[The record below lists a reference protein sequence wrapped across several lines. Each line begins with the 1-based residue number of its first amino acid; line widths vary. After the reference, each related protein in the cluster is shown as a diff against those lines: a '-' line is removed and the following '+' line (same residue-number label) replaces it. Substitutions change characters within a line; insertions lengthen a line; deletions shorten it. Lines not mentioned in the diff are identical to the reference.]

1 MRAPASGILFFD
13 LCLSKGIP
21 QLGRFSVFSAVCLLL
36 DFAGRPTGIS
46 RNKLMKSRWLNIIA
60 LLVLVFQYLP
70 ILVLIVF
77 SFDDSRLAVKW
88 TGFTFKW
95 YQALLGEA
103 ALISAFKNSL
113 LVAGVSVSVA
123 ALMGSMAAIGLAR
136 LRFPCEDL
144 YRALIMLPIIIPEI
158 AMAVAALTLFL
169 AMGMSLS
176 LATIIVSHIVFCV
189 AYVTLTVMGRLE
201 GMDPKLEEAAQDL
214 GATPL
219 EAFFKVTLPLLM
231 PGIIAGCLLAFVLS
245 LDDFII
251 TQFTAGVGDTTLPL
265 WIYGS
270 VKFGVKP
277 TINALSTLMIV
288 VTVGTSLA
296 AEAIRRRSMT

>member
-1 MRAPASGILFFD
+1 MSGV
-13 LCLSKGIP
+13 G
-21 QLGRFSVFSAVCLLL
+21 A
-36 DFAGRPTGIS
+36 
-46 RNKLMKSRWLNIIA
+46 MKSRWLNIIA

-77 SFDDSRLAVKW
+77 SFDESRLAVRW

-95 YQALLGEA
+95 YQALLDEA

-113 LVAGVSVSVA
+113 LVAGVSVAVA
-123 ALMGSMAAIGLAR
+123 GLMGSLAAVGLAR
-136 LRFPCEDL
+136 LRFCGEDF

-176 LATIIVSHIVFCV
+176 LATVIVSHIVFCV

-219 EAFFKVTLPLLM
+219 QAFLKVTLPLMM

-251 TQFTAGVGDTTLPL
+251 TQFTAGVGNTTLPL

-288 VTVGTSLA
+288 VTVGASLA
-296 AEAIRRRSMT
+296 AEAIRRRRVV

>member
-1 MRAPASGILFFD
+1 MR
-13 LCLSKGIP
+13 
-21 QLGRFSVFSAVCLLL
+21 
-36 DFAGRPTGIS
+36 
-46 RNKLMKSRWLNIIA
+46 NRWLNIIA

-77 SFDDSRLAVKW
+77 SFDESRLAVKW
-88 TGFTFKW
+88 TGFTLKW
-95 YQALLGEA
+95 YQALGDEVTL
-103 ALISAFKNSL
+103 LSAFKNSL
-113 LVAGVSVSVA
+113 VVASISVFVAG
-123 ALMGSMAAIGLAR
+123 LMGTMAAIGMAR
-136 LRFPCEDL
+136 LRFAGQEL
-144 YRALIMLPIIIPEI
+144 YRALLMLPIIIPEI
-158 AMAVAALTLFL
+158 AMAVACLTLFL
-169 AMGMSLS
+169 AMGMTLSLS
-176 LATIIVSHIVFCV
+176 TIVVSHIVFCV

-201 GMDPKLEEAAQDL
+201 GMDPRLEEAAQDL

-219 EAFFKVTLPLLM
+219 KAFFKVTLPLLM

-277 TINALSTLMIV
+277 TINALSTIMIV
-288 VTVGTSLA
+288 FTVGGSLA
-296 AEAIRRRSMT
+296 AEAIRRRSVN

>member
-1 MRAPASGILFFD
+1 
-13 LCLSKGIP
+13 
-21 QLGRFSVFSAVCLLL
+21 
-36 DFAGRPTGIS
+36 
-46 RNKLMKSRWLNIIA
+46 MKSRWLNIIA

-77 SFDDSRLAVKW
+77 SFDDSRLAVRW

-95 YQALLGEA
+95 YQSLLTEGG
-103 ALISAFKNSL
+103 LISAFKNSL
-113 LVAGVSVSVA
+113 LVAAISVCFSAV
-123 ALMGSMAAIGLAR
+123 MGSMAAVGIAR
-136 LRFPCEDL
+136 LRFAGEDI

-169 AMGMSLS
+169 AMGLHLS
-176 LATIIVSHIVFCV
+176 LATIVVSHIVFCV

-214 GATPL
+214 GAPPL
-219 EAFFKVTLPLLM
+219 VAFFRITLPLLM

-251 TQFTAGVGDTTLPL
+251 TQFTAGVGDSTLPL

-277 TINALSTLMIV
+277 TINALSTIMILL
-288 VTVGTSLA
+288 TVGASLT
-296 AEAIRRRSMT
+296 AEAIRRRA

>member
-1 MRAPASGILFFD
+1 
-13 LCLSKGIP
+13 
-21 QLGRFSVFSAVCLLL
+21 
-36 DFAGRPTGIS
+36 
-46 RNKLMKSRWLNIIA
+46 MKSRWLNIIA
-60 LLVLVFQYLP
+60 LLVLAFQYLP

-77 SFDDSRLAVKW
+77 SFDDSRLAVRW
-88 TGFTFKW
+88 TGFTCKW
-95 YQALLGEA
+95 YQLLPNEVS
-103 ALISAFKNSL
+103 LISAFQNSL
-113 LVAGVSVSVA
+113 LVAAVSVTAA

-136 LRFPCEDL
+136 MRFPGEDV
-144 YRALIMLPIIIPEI
+144 YRALILLPIIIPEI

-176 LATIIVSHIVFCV
+176 LATVIVSHIVFCA

-219 EAFFKVTLPLLM
+219 QAFFRVTLPLLM
-231 PGIIAGCLLAFVLS
+231 PGIIAGCLLAFVPS

-251 TQFTAGVGDTTLPL
+251 TQFTAGVGNTTLPL

-277 TINALSTLMIV
+277 TINALSTIMIV
-288 VTVGTSLA
+288 VTVGTSLL
-296 AEAIRRRSMT
+296 AEAIRRRRVA

>member
-1 MRAPASGILFFD
+1 
-13 LCLSKGIP
+13 
-21 QLGRFSVFSAVCLLL
+21 
-36 DFAGRPTGIS
+36 
-46 RNKLMKSRWLNIIA
+46 MKSRWLNIIA

-77 SFDDSRLAVKW
+77 SFDDSRLAVSW
-88 TGFTFKW
+88 TGFTLKW
-95 YQALLGEA
+95 YQSLAQESS
-103 ALISAFKNSL
+103 LISAFKNSL
-113 LVAGVSVSVA
+113 IVAGISVSLA
-123 ALMGSMAAIGLAR
+123 AVMGTMAAIGLSR
-136 LRFPCEDL
+136 LRFPGEDF
-144 YRALIMLPIIIPEI
+144 YRALVMLPIIIPEI

-169 AMGMSLS
+169 AMGMTLSLS
-176 LATIIVSHIVFCV
+176 TIIVSHIVFCI

-214 GATPL
+214 GAPPL
-219 EAFFKVTLPLLM
+219 VAFFKVTLPLLM

-277 TINALSTLMIV
+277 TINALSTLMII
-288 VTVGTSLA
+288 VTVGASLL
-296 AEAIRRRSMT
+296 AEAIRRRSMA

>member
-1 MRAPASGILFFD
+1 MAD
-13 LCLSKGIP
+13 
-21 QLGRFSVFSAVCLLL
+21 VFQVSSSYVLL
-36 DFAGRPTGIS
+36 DLAGWLARVS
-46 RNKLMKSRWLNIIA
+46 RAVIMKSRWLNIIA

-70 ILVLIVF
+70 ILVLIIF
-77 SFDDSRLAVKW
+77 SFDDSRLAVRW

-95 YQALLGEA
+95 YEALLGEN

-113 LVAGVSVSVA
+113 LVASISVA
-123 ALMGSMAAIGLAR
+123 FSAIMGTMAALGLAR
-136 LRFPCEDL
+136 LRFPGQEL
-144 YRALIMLPIIIPEI
+144 YRALLMLPIIIPEI

-169 AMGMSLS
+169 AMGMTLSLS
-176 LATIIVSHIVFCV
+176 TIIVSHIVFCV

-201 GMDPKLEEAAQDL
+201 GMDPRLEEAAQDL

-219 EAFFKVTLPLLM
+219 LAFFKVTLPLLM
-231 PGIIAGCLLAFVLS
+231 PGIVAGCLLAFVLS

-277 TINALSTLMIV
+277 TINALSTLMII
-288 VTVGTSLA
+288 VTVGTSLL
-296 AEAIRRRSMT
+296 AELIRRRST

>member
-1 MRAPASGILFFD
+1 
-13 LCLSKGIP
+13 
-21 QLGRFSVFSAVCLLL
+21 
-36 DFAGRPTGIS
+36 
-46 RNKLMKSRWLNIIA
+46 MKNRWLNIIA

-77 SFDDSRLAVKW
+77 SFDDSRLAVRW
-88 TGFTFKW
+88 TGFTLKW
-95 YQALLGEA
+95 YQSLLQEEALL
-103 ALISAFKNSL
+103 SAFKNSL
-113 LVAGVSVSVA
+113 IVASISVA
-123 ALMGSMAAIGLAR
+123 AAAIMGTMAAVGISR
-136 LRFPCEDL
+136 LRFPGMDM

-169 AMGMSLS
+169 AMGLSLS

-189 AYVTLTVMGRLE
+189 AYVTLTVMGRME

-219 EAFFKVTLPLLM
+219 QAFFKVTLPLLA

-288 VTVGTSLA
+288 VTVGTSLI
-296 AEAIRRRSMT
+296 AETIRLKSMEATPHKR

>member
-1 MRAPASGILFFD
+1 
-13 LCLSKGIP
+13 
-21 QLGRFSVFSAVCLLL
+21 
-36 DFAGRPTGIS
+36 
-46 RNKLMKSRWLNIIA
+46 MKSPWLNIIA

-70 ILVLIVF
+70 IIVLIVF
-77 SFDDSRLAVKW
+77 SFDDSRLAVRW

-95 YQALLGEA
+95 YEALLHES

-113 LVAGVSVSVA
+113 LVASVSVFA
-123 ALMGSMAAIGLAR
+123 AAIMGTMAAIGLSR
-136 LRFPCEDL
+136 LRFAGETL

-169 AMGMSLS
+169 AMGLSLS
-176 LATIIVSHIVFCV
+176 LATIIVAHIVFCV
-189 AYVTLTVMGRLE
+189 AYVTLTVIGRLD

-214 GATPL
+214 GAPPL
-219 EAFFKVTLPLLM
+219 MAFFKVTLPLLM
-231 PGIIAGCLLAFVLS
+231 PGIVAGCLLAFVLS

-251 TQFTAGVGDTTLPL
+251 TQFTAGVGDTTMPL

-277 TINALSTLMIV
+277 TINALSTIMIV

-296 AEAIRRRSMT
+296 AEAIRRRSV

>member
-1 MRAPASGILFFD
+1 LHDD
-13 LCLSKGIP
+13 LARDSK
-21 QLGRFSVFSAVCLLL
+21 RVVK
-36 DFAGRPTGIS
+36 
-46 RNKLMKSRWLNIIA
+46 NRWLNIIA
-60 LLVLVFQYLP
+60 LLVLIFQYLP

-77 SFDDSRLAVKW
+77 SFDDSRLAVRW

-95 YQALLGEA
+95 YESLLEEEALM
-103 ALISAFKNSL
+103 SAFKNSL
-113 LVAGVSVSVA
+113 IVASISVA
-123 ALMGSMAAIGLAR
+123 AAGIMGTMAAVGISR
-136 LRFPCEDL
+136 LRFPGMDM

-169 AMGMSLS
+169 AMGLSLS

-189 AYVTLTVMGRLE
+189 AYVTLTVMGRME

-219 EAFFKVTLPLLM
+219 VAFFKVTLPLLA

-288 VTVGTSLA
+288 VTVGTSLLAEMIRLKSLDA
-296 AEAIRRRSMT
+296 APSKR

>member
-1 MRAPASGILFFD
+1 
-13 LCLSKGIP
+13 
-21 QLGRFSVFSAVCLLL
+21 
-36 DFAGRPTGIS
+36 
-46 RNKLMKSRWLNIIA
+46 MKNRWLNIIA

-70 ILVLIVF
+70 ILVLIIF
-77 SFDDSRLAVKW
+77 SFDDSRLAVRW
-88 TGFTFKW
+88 NGFTLKW
-95 YQALLGEA
+95 YQSLLTEDALM
-103 ALISAFKNSL
+103 SAFQNSL

-123 ALMGSMAAIGLAR
+123 AVMGTMASVGLSR
-136 LRFPCEDL
+136 LRFVGEDF
-144 YRALIMLPIIIPEI
+144 YRALVMLPIIIPEI

-169 AMGMSLS
+169 AMGLSLS
-176 LATIIVSHIVFCV
+176 LSTIIVSHIVFCV
-189 AYVTLTVMGRLE
+189 AYVTLTVMGRME

-214 GATPL
+214 GAPPMV
-219 EAFFKVTLPLLM
+219 AFFKVTLPLLM

-277 TINALSTLMIV
+277 TINALSTLMIL

-296 AEAIRRRSMT
+296 AEAIRRRGLA

>member
-1 MRAPASGILFFD
+1 
-13 LCLSKGIP
+13 
-21 QLGRFSVFSAVCLLL
+21 
-36 DFAGRPTGIS
+36 
-46 RNKLMKSRWLNIIA
+46 MKNRWLNIIA

-70 ILVLIVF
+70 ILVLIIF
-77 SFDDSRLAVKW
+77 SFDDSRLAVRW
-88 TGFTFKW
+88 NGFTLKW
-95 YQALLGEA
+95 YQSLLSED
-103 ALISAFKNSL
+103 ALISAFQNSL
-113 LVAGVSVSVA
+113 LVAVISVSIA
-123 ALMGSMAAIGLAR
+123 AVMGTMASVGLAR
-136 LRFPCEDL
+136 LRFVGEDF
-144 YRALIMLPIIIPEI
+144 YRALLMLPIIIPEI

-169 AMGMSLS
+169 AMKMSLS

-189 AYVTLTVMGRLE
+189 AYITLTVMGRME

-214 GATPL
+214 GAPPL
-219 EAFFKVTLPLLM
+219 VAFFRITLPLLM

-277 TINALSTLMIV
+277 TISALSTLMIML
-288 VTVGTSLA
+288 TVGASLA
-296 AEAIRRRSMT
+296 AEAIRRRGMS

>member
-1 MRAPASGILFFD
+1 MTYVFQRIILTFRRS
-13 LCLSKGIP
+13 LLSFG
-21 QLGRFSVFSAVCLLL
+21 LVLL
-36 DFAGRPTGIS
+36 DSCGHARDIKNPV
-46 RNKLMKSRWLNIIA
+46 MKSRWLNIIA

-77 SFDDSRLAVKW
+77 SFDDSRLAVRW
-88 TGFTFKW
+88 TGFTLKW
-95 YQALLGEA
+95 YQSLFTED
-103 ALISAFKNSL
+103 ALIGAFKNSL
-113 LVAGVSVSVA
+113 LVAIVSVA
-123 ALMGSMAAIGLAR
+123 AAACMGTLAAIGLSR
-136 LRFPCEDL
+136 LRFPGENL
-144 YRALIMLPIIIPEI
+144 YRALLMLPIIIPEI

-169 AMGMSLS
+169 AMGLSLS
-176 LATIIVSHIVFCV
+176 LATIIISHIVFCV

-219 EAFFKVTLPLLM
+219 QAFFKVTLPLLM
-231 PGIIAGCLLAFVLS
+231 PGIVAGCLLAFVLS

-277 TINALSTLMIV
+277 TINALSTLMIAF
-288 VTVGTSLA
+288 TVGTSLT
-296 AEAIRRRSMT
+296 AEAIRRRSLT

>member
-1 MRAPASGILFFD
+1 
-13 LCLSKGIP
+13 
-21 QLGRFSVFSAVCLLL
+21 
-36 DFAGRPTGIS
+36 
-46 RNKLMKSRWLNIIA
+46 MKSRWLNIIA

-77 SFDDSRLAVKW
+77 SFDESRLAVRW
-88 TGFTFKW
+88 TGFTFAW
-95 YQALLGEA
+95 YKALLNEDT
-103 ALISAFKNSL
+103 LISAFKNSL
-113 LVAGVSVSVA
+113 LVASISVIVA
-123 ALMGSMAAIGLAR
+123 GAMGTMAAIGLAR
-136 LRFPCEDL
+136 LRFAGEDF
-144 YRALIMLPIIIPEI
+144 YRALLMLPIIIPEI
-158 AMAVAALTLFL
+158 AMAVAALSLFL
-169 AMGMSLS
+169 AMGLKLS

-214 GATPL
+214 GAPPL
-219 EAFFKVTLPLLM
+219 VAFFKVTLPLLM

-277 TINALSTLMIV
+277 TINALSTLMILG
-288 VTVGTSLA
+288 TVGTSLL
-296 AEAIRRRSMT
+296 AEVIRSRKT